1 MTAHLAGTKLKIILY
16 PSLVI
21 LLFIFAPCLY
31 AQKNS
36 IGEKKLEETKKSYE
50 IKGVYPW
57 MEIPK
62 DALMGVRGTIMDF
75 NAPIEQIVNLRAD
88 EFRKELKE
96 LRLPGE
102 KRKSTMDLTYITVLG
117 NNGTYSAKF
126 ETFTDVDFA
135 AHPNAFYD
143 CYNFDFD
150 AWQPFT
156 LKDIFL
162 GSSDYLKVLS
172 DYCYKDL
179 MTIFKDDYYKGMEDD
194 IKKGT
199 APLEDNFKTF
209 NVDEK
214 NLIITFQYYQVGP
227 RTWGAPEVKIPY
239 DKIKNIL
246 NPEGPL
252 TGYYVK

>member
-1 MTAHLAGTKLKIILY
+1 MTERLAGIKRKSLIHASLAALIFLSASHLY
-16 PSLVI
+16 S
-21 LLFIFAPCLY
+21 
-31 AQKNS
+31 QKNTL
-36 IGEKKLEETKKSYE
+36 GEKRIEQTNKDYV
-50 IKGVYPW
+50 IQGVYPQY
-57 MEIPK
+57 EIPK
-62 DALMGVRGTIMDF
+62 DALMGVRGMLMDF
-75 NAPIEQIVNLRAD
+75 NAPIEQIVNSRAD
-88 EFRKELKE
+88 EFRKEVKE
-96 LRLPGE
+96 IRPPSE
-102 KRKSTMDLTYITVLG
+102 TRKSTMDLTYTTVLA

-143 CYNFDFD
+143 CYNFNFD
-150 AWQPFT
+150 SWAPFT

-162 GSSDYLKVLS
+162 SSADYLKVIS

-179 MTIFKDDYYKGMEDD
+179 LKTFKDDYYKGMEDD

-199 APLEDNFKTF
+199 APLEENFKTF

-227 RTWGAPEVKIPY
+227 RIWGAPEVKIPY

-252 TGYYVK
+252 AGYYKK

>member
-1 MTAHLAGTKLKIILY
+1 MTALLAGIKLSRIAHLTLI
-16 PSLVI
+16 V
-21 LLFIFAPCLY
+21 LLFSFPHLY
-31 AQKNS
+31 AQKNT
-36 IGEKKLEETKKSYE
+36 IGEKKFEEVKKTYE
-50 IKGVYPW
+50 IKCVYPQI
-57 MEIPK
+57 EIPK
-62 DALMGVRGTIMDF
+62 DALMGVRGMLMDF
-75 NAPIEQIVNLRAD
+75 NSPIEQIVNARAD
-88 EFRKELKE
+88 EFRKEVKE
-96 LRLPGE
+96 LRMPGE
-102 KRKSTMDLTYITVLG
+102 TRKSTMSLTYTTVLG

-143 CYNFDFD
+143 SYNFNFD
-150 AWQPFT
+150 AWTPFT

-162 GSSDYLKVLS
+162 ASSDYLKAIS

-179 MTIFKDDYYKGMEDD
+179 LVTFKEDTYPGMEED

-199 APLEDNFKTF
+199 APLENNFKTF

-227 RTWGAPEVKIPY
+227 RNWGAPEVKIPY
-239 DKIKNIL
+239 DKIKDIL

-252 TGYYVK
+252 AGYYKK